1 MSNREPD
8 PPLSTTPLAPSP
20 RRVTVAIPVRDGG
33 VALKGVLEALAR
45 QTVEHELLICD
56 SGSRDGSAELARSFG
71 ARVLTIEPSHF
82 NHGET
87 RNLLMREASG
97 AHVAFLTQ
105 DAEPLRD
112 TWLERLLGGF
122 DLTPDVGIV
131 YGPYAPR
138 ADASMAV
145 RMELEQWFSSL
156 SPDGTATVE
165 RLSGQERSLPALE
178 LIGRRGFF
186 TDANACVARGAWE
199 RAPFRKV
206 PYAEDRVLAI
216 DMLRAGYA
224 KAFVPEA
231 AVWHSHHYT
240 TLQHLRRSFD
250 EWRGLREVYG
260 WREPATPRHLA
271 LALRG
276 ELGRARRAPTLSELS
291 LLRRTAILTG
301 IACHHAVR
309 LAGAVLGSR
318 AERLSPAVRRV
329 LSLEGRGGFT
339 PLEWPLGPQRSAADT
354 DAGNQLA

>member
-8 PPLSTTPLAPSP
+8 RPVSATPVAPSP

-33 VALKGVLEALAR
+33 AALKGVLEALAR

-56 SGSRDGSAELARSFG
+56 SSSRDGSAELARGSG

-82 NHGET
+82 SHGGT

-105 DAEPLRD
+105 DAEPLRE
-112 TWLERLLGGF
+112 TWLERMLGGF
-122 DLTPDVGIV
+122 DLAPDVGIV

-145 RMELEQWFSSL
+145 RLELEQWFSSL
-156 SPDGTATVE
+156 SADGSPQVE
-165 RLSGQERSLPALE
+165 RLGEDERNLQALE

-186 TDANACVARGAWE
+186 TDANACVARTAWE
-199 RAPFRKV
+199 RVPFRDV

-216 DMLRAGYA
+216 DMLRAGHA
-224 KAFVPEA
+224 KVFVPEA
-231 AVWHSHHYT
+231 VVWHSHHYT

-276 ELGRARRAPTLSELS
+276 ELGRARREPVLRELS
-291 LLRRTAILTG
+291 RLRRTALLTG
-301 IACHHAVR
+301 VARHHAVR

-318 AERLSPAVRRV
+318 AERLSPAARRV
-329 LSLEGRGGFT
+329 LSLDGRGGFA
-339 PLEWPLGPQRSAADT
+339 PLEWPSGPQRSTADT
-354 DAGNQLA
+354 DGGNQLG

>member
-1 MSNREPD
+1 MSNSEPEQ
-8 PPLSTTPLAPSP
+8 PLPATPITPSP

-33 VALKGVLEALAR
+33 AALKGVLEALAR

-56 SGSRDGSAELARSFG
+56 SGSHDGSAELARGFG
-71 ARVLTIEPSHF
+71 ARVLRIEPSHF
-82 NHGET
+82 SHGGT

-97 AHVAFLTQ
+97 AQVAFLTQ
-105 DAEPLRD
+105 DAEPLRE
-112 TWLERLLGGF
+112 TWLECMLGGF
-122 DLTPDVGIV
+122 DLAPDVGIV

-138 ADASMAV
+138 VDASVAV
-145 RMELEQWFSSL
+145 RLELEQWFSSL

-165 RLSGQERSLPALE
+165 RLRGQERSLPALE

-199 RAPFRKV
+199 QAPFRDV

-224 KAFVPEA
+224 KAFVPQA

-260 WREPATPRHLA
+260 WREPAAPRHLA

-276 ELGRARRAPTLSELS
+276 ELGRARRDPTLSELS
-291 LLRRTAILTG
+291 PLRRTAILTG
-301 IACHHAVR
+301 VARHHAVR

-318 AERLSPAVRRV
+318 AGRLSPAVRRV
-329 LSLEGRGGFT
+329 LSLEGRGGFA
-339 PLEWPLGPQRSAADT
+339 PLEWPSGPRRSTAGT
-354 DAGNQLA
+354 DADNQLT